1 VKILQIKPSPL
12 GRKFQLFLDQRS
24 RPLSIGKE
32 TFLRLGLKVGD
43 EIDPQE
49 VRRTDLSVSLLEKA
63 LNWLTLRPRSKKEIR
78 DYLMKKTKSLKTGG
92 SLREEVMEKL
102 GELKLIDDE
111 KFALWWL
118 EQRQQFRPKG
128 RWVLSGELRQKGV
141 DRQLIDQILDE
152 TLNEGDELELAAK
165 VLAKRGG
172 RFSKLALREK
182 KQKFYNLLARRGF
195 GSEVVRQAIDEY
207 LEKG

>member
-1 VKILQIKPSPL
+1 
-12 GRKFQLFLDQRS
+12 
-24 RPLSIGKE
+24 
-32 TFLRLGLKVGD
+32 LGLKVGD